1 MPAARRRDFQPACAA
16 TAVCAG
22 MMALLAT
29 TMPAAAFTPAGQ
41 GDGAF
46 VAPFPATAASP
57 APAGTLPP
65 PDYRYQNNL
74 PLVAGGLPVPG
85 FTIAPSISLDEE
97 FNDNIFQTESNRR
110 WDLIT
115 VLTPGIAITANT
127 PRLDLSLQYNPS
139 FEYYARTPSE
149 STIAHQLTAA
159 ASLVL
164 LPRTAFIDAR
174 AFAAVTPTNGGF
186 IGAGGQGAA
195 LGGYGYG
202 YGTGTSGFARQET
215 TQVFGESVTP
225 RVTHTFGDL
234 GTADLGVT
242 FANTSV
248 SSSVA
253 GGNGTMQSADLL
265 GQLQSGSYLGRV
277 QDTVS
282 VEAYRATG
290 TTTLGNAQ
298 RDTVQN
304 QIGYA
309 LFRQLQVFGALGYED
324 ISYGGTTAAP
334 VHDITW
340 QFGFTATPG
349 PHSTL
354 TFSYGHEYGTDGF
367 NVAGS
372 YAVTSRS
379 TVTVS
384 YSRQITTYLQQVA
397 AAIAIGQV
405 NGTGVLVNPV
415 TGQPITVVN
424 GVLIV
429 QNTVDLTS
437 TLDVTL
443 TTLLDR
449 DTLALSFDHTSST
462 PLSSGGYSE
471 TATTGTASWT
481 RALSTKATLSA
492 NFSYGLTSV
501 PGLTGNSTLLSFA
514 SQFGYAL
521 TPSLSASASYQFFRR
536 NSTQAGF
543 SVYDNVVF
551 VGLTKR
557 F

>member
-1 MPAARRRDFQPACAA
+1 MPALRRRYPPMTRRAL
-16 TAVCAG
+16 TICAG
-22 MMALLAT
+22 ILA
-29 TMPAAAFTPAGQ
+29 PLAAAPHAAAFTPAGQ
-41 GDGAF
+41 ENGAF
-46 VAPFPATAASP
+46 TAPFPAAAATP
-57 APAGTLPP
+57 APAGTLAP

-127 PRLDLSLQYNPS
+127 PRLNLSLQYSPS
-139 FEYYARTPSE
+139 FEYYVRTPTE
-149 STIAHQLTAA
+149 NTIAQQLTGA
-159 ASLVL
+159 ASLVV
-164 LPRTAFIDAR
+164 LPRTFFIDAR
-174 AFAAVTPTNGGF
+174 AYAAVTPTNGGF
-186 IGAGGQGAA
+186 IGAGGQGTA

-202 YGTGTSGFARQET
+202 TGTGGFARQET

-242 FANTSV
+242 LANTSV

-277 QDTVS
+277 QDTIS

-304 QIGYA
+304 EIGYA

-340 QFGFTATPG
+340 QVGFTATPG
-349 PHSTL
+349 PRSTL

-372 YAVTSRS
+372 YALTSRS

-397 AAIAIGQV
+397 AAVAIAQV
-405 NGTGVLVNPV
+405 NGTGILVNPV

-449 DTLALSFDHTSST
+449 DTLAFAFDHTSST
-462 PLSSGGYSE
+462 PLSSGGYSQ

-492 NFSYGLTSV
+492 SFSYGLTSV

-514 SQFGYAL
+514 TQFGYAL
-521 TPSLSASASYQFFRR
+521 TPSLSASASYQFFQR

-551 VGLTKR
+551 IGLTKQ